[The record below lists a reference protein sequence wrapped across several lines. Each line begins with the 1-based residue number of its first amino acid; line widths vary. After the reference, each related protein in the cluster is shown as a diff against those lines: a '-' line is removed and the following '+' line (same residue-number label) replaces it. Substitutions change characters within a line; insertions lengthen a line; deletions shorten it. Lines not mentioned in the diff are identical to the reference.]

1 MGTIRRDPSGR
12 APITDRYDIVIVG
25 MGAAGLDA
33 GRVAATLGL
42 RVAMVEQD
50 RPGGQHVW
58 SGDRPSKALVAAAKV
73 AQQSQ
78 AAGRFGLPVPAEPV
92 DPVAVWACL
101 RADLEQARGELDLAT
116 YRANGIDMVAGRGVL
131 TGPQQVTVDGHRVLD
146 AATVLLATGST
157 PIVPEIAGLDQVAHL
172 TPDDLFALDAPP
184 SSITIIGAGPTGV
197 ELAQAL
203 HRIGVRVTLVER
215 ERRLLPGEEPALTVR
230 LADLLREEGLD
241 IALGV
246 DVTQVNGDGAGV
258 ELAGRH
264 HGRPYAS
271 RSDALLLAT
280 GRRPRLDGLGLEA
293 VGITSGPNGIP
304 TDRRGRTNVSSVYVA
319 GDVGQAP
326 GRTHVARHHGVLA
339 VRDAFFPLAGSRPEV
354 VPWCTFT
361 DPELAG
367 TGLRVSE
374 AEARHGEGVDVW
386 TLDLAT
392 TDRARAERAHGWIVA
407 VTAKGRLV
415 GAHVL
420 APAAGEMIHELAMA
434 VRDGTKLFDLAA
446 LPHAEPT
453 WSAGIGRLAAEAA
466 VERAHKLRWL
476 ARKGR

>member
-1 MGTIRRDPSGR
+1 
-12 APITDRYDIVIVG
+12 VIVG

-42 RVAMVEQD
+42 KVAMVEQD
-50 RPGGQHVW
+50 RPGGQHLW
-58 SGDRPSKALVAAAKV
+58 TADRPTKALAAAARV
-73 AQQSQ
+73 AHLSR
-78 AAGRFGLPVPAEPV
+78 AATDFGLPPPSAPV
-92 DPVAVWACL
+92 DPTVVWACL
-101 RADLEQARGELDLAT
+101 RAGEANAHRADEVAP
-116 YRANGIDMVAGRGVL
+116 YRALGIEVVLGHGEL
-131 TGPQQVTVDGHRVLD
+131 TGPQQVTVGGTRVLE
-146 AATVLLATGST
+146 APVILLATGSE
-157 PIVPEIAGLDQVAHL
+157 PIVPAIDGLEGVAHL
-172 TPDDLFALDAPP
+172 TPDDFFHLDAPP
-184 SSITIIGAGPTGV
+184 ASITIVGAGPTGV

-203 HRIGVRVTLVER
+203 QRIGVRTTLLER
-215 ERRLLPGEEPALTVR
+215 QSRVLPDEEPALTTR
-230 LADLLREEGLD
+230 FADLLRAEGVEVL
-241 IALGV
+241 LGV
-246 DVTQVNGDGAGV
+246 EPDEVHAADRGVTVSGRRRGQVY
-258 ELAGRH
+258 ERT
-264 HGRPYAS
+264 S
-271 RSDALLLAT
+271 EALLFAT

-293 VGITSGPNGIP
+293 AGITTSPDGIP

-319 GDVGQAP
+319 GDAGQDR
-326 GRTHVARHHGVLA
+326 GTTHLARYHGLLT
-339 VRDAFFPLAGSRPEV
+339 VRDAFFPLAGNRAEV

-361 DPELAG
+361 DPELARV
-367 TGLRVSE
+367 GLTVAE

-386 TLDLAT
+386 TLDLAQT
-392 TDRARAERAHGWIVA
+392 ERAHAEHARGWIVA

-434 VRDGTKLFDLAA
+434 VRDGVKLFDLAA